1 MWNIIFIACSLANPK
16 VCYPGTATLTA
27 SSLEECQANGIEGLA
42 VFQAQN
48 PRLKVKAWT
57 CRPPMLKGA
66 VYE

>member
-1 MWNIIFIACSLANPK
+1 MWNILFIACSINSSGL
-16 VCYPGTATLTA
+16 CYPGTATLTA
-27 SSLEECQANGIEGLA
+27 SSMAECQRGGLEGLA
-42 VFQAQN
+42 VFQAKN